1 MSYDGNGFF
10 SMLPCLHLHPGV
22 GVDHP
27 LDRPQSLFDFYLK
40 KISQLSW
47 IGYHPLHLLEQSFFT
62 VDAWYSNVER
72 NANWQIS
79 LEIQRNP
86 CDSVF
91 RTHTSYLSIILHK
104 PNFRLSKLFSQFTPK
119 SLHKLFPLIFGNP
132 V

>member
-86 CDSVF
+86 CDS
-91 RTHTSYLSIILHK
+91 S
-104 PNFRLSKLFSQFTPK
+104 SKLNLQTRTDPSCKRAPT
-119 SLHKLFPLIFGNP
+119 
-132 V
+132 